1 MKRRHFIT
9 LSHVL
14 RHSIVPYDDY
24 YGKVL
29 HATKLKFSLKYF
41 FALSSL
47 LILMELLTT
56 FVGFGKAY
64 PFFQL
69 NTGIRSIIE
78 QVPQDLVL
86 NIQGGNLTTNYD
98 RPIIIFN
105 PDITNAGT
113 LLVIDQNANKE
124 KINEYESTYLLTGK
138 EFVGYLDGRLTSF
151 EYSNKDFSAQP
162 LSIELGKVARNA
174 TAFIIAVYLVAIILL
189 PIFATIARIVLLFCI
204 SLIVYVLC
212 MRIVPRL
219 EVSKV
224 FQISLHAVT
233 APIIIQTVLAILGL
247 TVPMS
252 FWWFSAMTIIFL
264 LAALY
269 EAYILSSRSR

>member
-9 LSHVL
+9 LSHAL

-29 HATKLKFSLKYF
+29 HTTPLRFSLKYLF
-41 FALSSL
+41 VLSTL
-47 LILMELLTT
+47 LILLELLTT
-56 FVGFGKAY
+56 FVGFGKSY

-78 QVPQDLVL
+78 QVPQDLIV
-86 NIQGGNLTTNYD
+86 NVQNGNLTTNYD
-98 RPIIIFN
+98 RPTIIFN
-105 PDITNAGT
+105 PDISKAGT

-124 KINEYESTYLLTGK
+124 KIDEYEATYLLTGK
-138 EFVGYLDGRLTSF
+138 EFVGYVNGRLVSF
-151 EYSNKDFSAQP
+151 EYGSKDFTSRP

-174 TAFIIAVYLVAIILL
+174 TAFIISIYLMAIVLL
-189 PIFATIARIVLLFCI
+189 PIVATIARIALLFII

-212 MRIVPRL
+212 MRIIPKLTVG
-219 EVSKV
+219 KV
-224 FQISLHAVT
+224 FQISLHAAT
-233 APIIIQTVLAILGL
+233 APIIIQTVLAICGL
-247 TVPMS
+247 AVPMS

-264 LAALY
+264 IAALY
-269 EAYILSSRSR
+269 EAYMLSERSH